1 MHTDNGTAAV
11 LFDIDGTLISTGGA
25 GAVAWR
31 RAFDDLYGIPADIGQ
46 FTDAGMT
53 DPEVGRLTF
62 ESVIG
67 RAPTAD
73 ELERVMARRLVHLPD
88 AVAVSPGY
96 KVLPGVESLLPRLA
110 ADGYLVGLTTGGV
123 EEAARIKLERGGLN
137 AYFSFGGFGSDS
149 PVRSTLTAAAI
160 ARASAMSG
168 GRVSAGRCFVV
179 GDTPLDIDAA
189 RQSGAISVAVATG
202 HFTVG
207 DLRDA
212 GADHVLTSLE
222 EDFPL

>member
-31 RAFDDLYGIPADIGQ
+31 RAFDDLYGIPADIGR

-67 RAPTAD
+67 HAPTAD
-73 ELERVMARRLVHLPD
+73 ELERIMARRIVHLPD
-88 AVAVSPGY
+88 AVAASPGY
-96 KVLPGVESLLPRLA
+96 KVLPGVESLLARLA

-160 ARASAMSG
+160 ERAGARSG
-168 GRVSAGRCFVV
+168 GRVSAERCFVV
-179 GDTPLDIDAA
+179 GDTPLDVDAA
-189 RQSGAISVAVATG
+189 RQSGAVSVAVATG
-202 HFTVG
+202 HFTVS
-207 DLRDA
+207 DLRAA